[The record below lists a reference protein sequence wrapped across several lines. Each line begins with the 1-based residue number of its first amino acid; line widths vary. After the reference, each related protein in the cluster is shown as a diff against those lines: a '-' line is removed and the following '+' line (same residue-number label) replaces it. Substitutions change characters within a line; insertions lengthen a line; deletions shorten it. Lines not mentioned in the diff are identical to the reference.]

1 MITDTWLDKPKD
13 SVLLLAATLADTKRI
28 KYDQRRLDLNG
39 EASYDAGFEAGVLAT
54 EAGLG
59 RYSD

>member
-1 MITDTWLDKPKD
+1 MITDSWLDKPKD
-13 SVLLLAATLADTKRI
+13 SVLNLAATLADTKRI
-28 KYDQRRLDLNG
+28 TYDQRRLDLNAAAG
-39 EASYDAGFEAGVLAT
+39 YDAGFEAGVLAS